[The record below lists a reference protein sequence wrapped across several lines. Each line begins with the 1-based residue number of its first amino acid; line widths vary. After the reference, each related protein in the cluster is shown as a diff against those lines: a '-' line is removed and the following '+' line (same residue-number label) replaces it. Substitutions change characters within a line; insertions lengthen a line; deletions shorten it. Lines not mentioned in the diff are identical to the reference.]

1 MVHDMMLLHQDEWFA
16 ANGSWFAYPYRLH
29 ISDAD
34 LIRQQYS
41 GDSNFP
47 IRVSNDWPRP
57 EQGKPLILV
66 VPPQLKRLLLLV
78 IRGQLKQQNKL
89 SKLRMELLQAL
100 KLQLEHMLTFYK
112 SCTVKLVE

>member
-1 MVHDMMLLHQDEWFA
+1 
-16 ANGSWFAYPYRLH
+16 
-29 ISDAD
+29 
-34 LIRQQYS
+34 
-41 GDSNFP
+41 
-47 IRVSNDWPRP
+47 
-57 EQGKPLILV
+57 V